1 MKRAKVV
8 VNISVIV
15 VSIFLGLLFCE
26 IASRL
31 FLRPSDYLSVEMV
44 RDDVLGAVPSSS
56 TRGHGF
62 DEWGFRNPTVPETV
76 DIVVIGDSQTY
87 GNTATME
94 DSWPYVLGH
103 LTGRSVY
110 NMALGGYG
118 PNQYFHLLKTRA
130 LSLKPRLIIVGLSLS
145 DDFDNAYLVTY
156 GLDHWAY
163 LRGLPDVKVD
173 MNTWDADPIPNW
185 HQKIRAWL
193 SRHSI
198 TYQLIFH
205 GPLLGHFKGKVQI
218 RNAHQLDSSATSVV
232 VPERNIEEAFQP
244 KGNLRRL
251 DQNSES
257 VREGM
262 RITFKLLE
270 QMKEISRQSGIDFL
284 VTVIPT
290 KEIVFSE
297 YLEHK
302 PTLPLSDVLDKLLPN
317 ERLAIEKTF
326 AFLIEAG
333 ISYADPLPA
342 LKRSVSQQLFARSSG
357 DMHPNR
363 NGYRVIAE
371 AVFES
376 LKRGERSAQGQ
387 SDSDGDEHVE
397 RIGLAS
403 TRETLREK

>member
-1 MKRAKVV
+1 MKRAKALVNMGVV
-8 VNISVIV
+8 VGSISLSFI
-15 VSIFLGLLFCE
+15 FCE
-26 IASRL
+26 MGSRL
-31 FLRPSDYLSVEMV
+31 FLKPSDYLSVEMV
-44 RDDVLGAVPSSS
+44 RDDVLGAVPSSN
-56 TRGHGF
+56 TVGHGF
-62 DEWGFRNPTVPETV
+62 DEWGFRNSKVPETV

-94 DSWPYVLGH
+94 NSWPYVLGL

-118 PNQYFHLLKTRA
+118 PNQYFHLLKTKA

-145 DDFDNAYLVTY
+145 DDFDNAYLTTY

-163 LRGLPDVKVD
+163 LRGIPDVKVD

-185 HQKIRAWL
+185 HQKIRVWL

-205 GPLLGHFKGKVQI
+205 GPLLGHLKGGVQI
-218 RNAHQLDSSATSVV
+218 RNANQLDSSATSVV
-232 VPERNIEEAFQP
+232 VPEKNIEEAFQP

-251 DQNSES
+251 DQSSES

-262 RITFKLLE
+262 RITFKLLKE
-270 QMKEISRQSGIDFL
+270 MKEICHQNGIDFL

-302 PTLPLSDVLDKLLPN
+302 SALPLSDVLDKLLLN

-326 AFLIEAG
+326 VFLTDSG
-333 ISYADPLPA
+333 ISYTDPLPA
-342 LKRSVSQQLFARSSG
+342 LKGSVEQQLFARSSG

-376 LKRGERSAQGQ
+376 LKGQ
-387 SDSDGDEHVE
+387 
-397 RIGLAS
+397 R
-403 TRETLREK
+403 